1 MEESS
6 NSENERHPD
15 NNAYQNDLFLQLQEV
30 ISSLE
35 TCVLSW
41 RNPSGKQS
49 REESV
54 TSPLDL
60 SGDEKPEIMHE
71 FNQISRGDA
80 QVLQSEI
87 AHFQE
92 NNAALRVKLRLTD
105 KELDRS
111 RATLRIFKEEREK
124 LQTKV
129 KNLQDILQDK
139 GISPTTVSPP
149 GSPVLEELS
158 SFTSEH
164 IHILSELKPHQTSL
178 SPIQVL
184 QYLQNFSRCE
194 NPVSCAPDIHPS
206 NMESEMKWLRSE
218 RCLKTYSVLLALAE
232 AKQEIILGQ
241 ISSGDALN
249 SGWKLL
255 PKDLEIKTK
264 LFLMEVKKIFQREG
278 KISISETKKIGCQT
292 SNR

>member
-1 MEESS
+1 MKGI
-6 NSENERHPD
+6 
-15 NNAYQNDLFLQLQEV
+15 L
-30 ISSLE
+30 I
-35 TCVLSW
+35 
-41 RNPSGKQS
+41 
-49 REESV
+49 
-54 TSPLDL
+54 
-60 SGDEKPEIMHE
+60 IM
-71 FNQISRGDA
+71 ISRGDA

-164 IHILSELKPHQTSL
+164 IHILSELKPHQ
-178 SPIQVL
+178 
-184 QYLQNFSRCE
+184 NFSRCE

-206 NMESEMKWLRSE
+206 NMESEMKWLRRHLDRVKQLNEQLSMTLQECKTDSEKLSMHLGKVESTCTALRLALQASE